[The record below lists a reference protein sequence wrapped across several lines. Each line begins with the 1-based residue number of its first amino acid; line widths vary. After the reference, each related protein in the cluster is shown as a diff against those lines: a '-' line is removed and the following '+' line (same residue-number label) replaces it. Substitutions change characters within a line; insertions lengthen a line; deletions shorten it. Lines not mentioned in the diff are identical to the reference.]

1 MRKFVVVRHSEA
13 EITLSMVRWG
23 CVRRLALFWGKNLGI
38 INRYYIGL
46 FIPKYEIAV
55 YEGRAEGSVSSKL
68 VFFQKPLYIFYYPD
82 AVIASKKWD
91 ELASILEH
99 EGIFGTADFIKAGHP
114 REQGL
119 ISNLNFEERLNRLFQ

>member
-1 MRKFVVVRHSEA
+1 MRKFAVVRHSED

-23 CVRRLALFWGKNLGI
+23 WVRRLALFWGKKLGI
-38 INRYYIGL
+38 INRYFIAL

-55 YEGRAEGSVSSKL
+55 YEGGT

-91 ELASILEH
+91 ELASILEG
-99 EGIFGTADFIKAGHP
+99 EGIFGTADFIRSGDP

-119 ISNLNFEERLNRLFQ
+119 FSNLNIEERLNRLFQ

>member
-1 MRKFVVVRHSEA
+1 MRKFAVVRHREA

-23 CVRRLALFWGKNLGI
+23 WVRRLALFWGKKLGV
-38 INRYYIGL
+38 INRYFIAL

-55 YEGRAEGSVSSKL
+55 YEGGT

-91 ELASILEH
+91 ELASILEG
-99 EGIFGTADFIKAGHP
+99 EGIFGTADFIRAGNP

-119 ISNLNFEERLNRLFQ
+119 VSNLNIEERLNRLFQ

>member
-1 MRKFVVVRHSEA
+1 MRKFAVVRHSEA

-23 CVRRLALFWGKNLGI
+23 WVRRLALFWGKKLGT
-38 INRYYIGL
+38 INRFYIAL

-55 YEGRAEGSVSSKL
+55 YEGGPKV

-82 AVIASKKWD
+82 AVIASRKWD
-91 ELASILEH
+91 ELISILER
-99 EGIFGTADFIKAGHP
+99 EGVFGTADFIRAGEP

-119 ISNLNFEERLNRLFQ
+119 VSNLNFEERLNRLFQ

>member
-1 MRKFVVVRHSEA
+1 MRKFAAVRHSEA

-23 CVRRLALFWGKNLGI
+23 WVRRLALFWGKKLGI
-38 INRYYIGL
+38 INRYFIAL

-55 YEGRAEGSVSSKL
+55 YEGGT

-91 ELASILEH
+91 ELASILEG
-99 EGIFGTADFIKAGHP
+99 EGIFGTADFIRSGDP

-119 ISNLNFEERLNRLFQ
+119 FSNLNIEERLNRLFQ